1 MKKILIILSIIIVI
15 LSLNKT
21 EKITIPKESIRFRVI
36 ANSNSEH
43 DQNTKNEL
51 VKNLYQEIETIN
63 TYSKDIKTSREIIN
77 NNIHNF
83 EKVVKNTIQNEIYKD
98 NYDINYGENYFPE
111 KEYKGVSYEEG
122 NYESLVITLGDG
134 LGDNFWCVLFPPL
147 CLLEAEE
154 TDTNKIEYTSFI
166 KEIIDTNIHITIN
179 ATSLVRSHY
188 AIIFIIKKEA
198 FCTWL
203 NGHMHLGCQFLIGKA
218 IKILDIIV

>member
-63 TYSKDIKTSREIIN
+63 NYSKDIKTSREIIN

-122 NYESLVITLGDG
+122 KYESLVITLGDG

-154 TDTNKIEYTSFI
+154 NDTNKIEYTSFI
-166 KEIIDTNIHITIN
+166 KEIIDK
-179 ATSLVRSHY
+179 Y
-188 AIIFIIKKEA
+188 F
-198 FCTWL
+198 
-203 NGHMHLGCQFLIGKA
+203 
-218 IKILDIIV
+218 

>member
-63 TYSKDIKTSREIIN
+63 NYSKDIKTSREIIN

-122 NYESLVITLGDG
+122 NYESLVINLGEG
-134 LGDNFWCVLFPPL
+134 KGNNWWCVLFPPL
-147 CLLEAEE
+147 CM
-154 TDTNKIEYTSFI
+154 
-166 KEIIDTNIHITIN
+166 IDT
-179 ATSLVRSHY
+179 
-188 AIIFIIKKEA
+188 KENN
-198 FCTWL
+198 TDKVEYKSKVLEIL
-203 NGHMHLGCQFLIGKA
+203 NDYK
-218 IKILDIIV
+218 

>member
-51 VKNLYQEIETIN
+51 VQNLYQEIEAIN
-63 TYSKDIKTSREIIN
+63 NYSKDIKTSREIIN

-111 KEYKGVSYEEG
+111 KEYKGVVYKEG
-122 NYESLVITLGDG
+122 EYESLVITLGNG
-134 LGDNFWCVLFPPL
+134 EGENFWCVLFPPI
-147 CLLEAEE
+147 CTLEVEE
-154 TDTNKIEYTSFI
+154 DDDISY
-166 KEIIDTNIHITIN
+166 
-179 ATSLVRSHY
+179 R
-188 AIIFIIKKEA
+188 
-198 FCTWL
+198 
-203 NGHMHLGCQFLIGKA
+203 FLIKDLFD
-218 IKILDIIV
+218 KYILNK

>member
-63 TYSKDIKTSREIIN
+63 NYSKDIKTSREIIN

-83 EKVVKNTIQNEIYKD
+83 EKVVKNTIQNEIYK
-98 NYDINYGENYFPE
+98 
-111 KEYKGVSYEEG
+111 
-122 NYESLVITLGDG
+122 
-134 LGDNFWCVLFPPL
+134 GDNFWCVLFPPL

-154 TDTNKIEYTSFI
+154 NDTNKIEYTSFI
-166 KEIIDTNIHITIN
+166 KEIIDK
-179 ATSLVRSHY
+179 Y
-188 AIIFIIKKEA
+188 F
-198 FCTWL
+198 
-203 NGHMHLGCQFLIGKA
+203 
-218 IKILDIIV
+218 

>member
-21 EKITIPKESIRFRVI
+21 KKITIPKESIRFRVI

-63 TYSKDIKTSREIIN
+63 NYSKDIKTSREIIN

-147 CLLEAEE
+147 YLLEAEE
-154 TDTNKIEYTSFI
+154 NDTNKIEYTSFI
-166 KEIIDTNIHITIN
+166 KEIIDK
-179 ATSLVRSHY
+179 Y
-188 AIIFIIKKEA
+188 F
-198 FCTWL
+198 
-203 NGHMHLGCQFLIGKA
+203 
-218 IKILDIIV
+218 

>member
-63 TYSKDIKTSREIIN
+63 NYSKDIKTSREIIN

-98 NYDINYGENYFPE
+98 NYFPE

-154 TDTNKIEYTSFI
+154 NDTNKIEYTSFI
-166 KEIIDTNIHITIN
+166 KEIIDK
-179 ATSLVRSHY
+179 Y
-188 AIIFIIKKEA
+188 F
-198 FCTWL
+198 
-203 NGHMHLGCQFLIGKA
+203 
-218 IKILDIIV
+218 

>member
-63 TYSKDIKTSREIIN
+63 NYSKDIKTSREIIN

-98 NYDINYGENYFPE
+98 NYDINYGENYFPD
-111 KEYKGVSYEEG
+111 KGVSYEEG

-154 TDTNKIEYTSFI
+154 NDTNKIEYTSFI
-166 KEIIDTNIHITIN
+166 KEIIDK
-179 ATSLVRSHY
+179 Y
-188 AIIFIIKKEA
+188 F
-198 FCTWL
+198 
-203 NGHMHLGCQFLIGKA
+203 
-218 IKILDIIV
+218 

>member
-36 ANSNSEH
+36 ANSNSER

-63 TYSKDIKTSREIIN
+63 NYSKDIKTSREIIN

-134 LGDNFWCVLFPPL
+134 LGDNFWCVLFPNF
-147 CLLEAEE
+147 CLVDREQKQTYKSYFKELI
-154 TDTNKIEYTSFI
+154 NKIF
-166 KEIIDTNIHITIN
+166 
-179 ATSLVRSHY
+179 
-188 AIIFIIKKEA
+188 
-198 FCTWL
+198 
-203 NGHMHLGCQFLIGKA
+203 
-218 IKILDIIV
+218 

>member
-1 MKKILIILSIIIVI
+1 MKKTLIILSIIIVL
-15 LSLNKT
+15 LSLNKIK
-21 EKITIPKESIRFRVI
+21 KITIPKESIRFRVI

-43 DQNTKNEL
+43 DQKTKKEL

-63 TYSKDIKTSREIIN
+63 NYSKDIKTSREIIN

-83 EKVVKNTIQNEIYKD
+83 EKVVEHTIQNETYKD
-98 NYDINYGENYFPE
+98 DYDINYGENYFPD

-154 TDTNKIEYTSFI
+154 TDTNEVEYTSFI
-166 KEIIDTNIHITIN
+166 KEIIDK
-179 ATSLVRSHY
+179 Y
-188 AIIFIIKKEA
+188 F
-198 FCTWL
+198 
-203 NGHMHLGCQFLIGKA
+203 
-218 IKILDIIV
+218 